1 MVYTIGESQMTTQ
14 QETQSIDSLI
24 HDHEALANMSPE
36 QLEALLD
43 ADSAQGDTA
52 SEEAPALA
60 DDKPAEGVATKDGK
74 NIIPFAVL
82 DATRQNLSKAE
93 ERANA
98 ADSAR
103 NEAEANLAELNARI
117 EALESGSEAGN
128 QAEVISNEELTEL
141 EAEMPE
147 LGKRLREQQE
157 QINALNAKLAT
168 QSESNK
174 ANQAEN
180 MLNSVQL
187 AIDATP
193 KLAFLQTQ
201 DATAY
206 EAAKRIDRTLR
217 NDPEFA
223 DLSLSERFSKVIE
236 RYEETYGAIKLS
248 TSAEIDIK
256 KATEKALATA
266 DAKKT
271 APASMA
277 DIPGGTP
284 PAVDEATAIE
294 GKSGVELES
303 MFAKM
308 TPEQIDNLLNRL

>member
-1 MVYTIGESQMTTQ
+1 MTT
-14 QETQSIDSLI
+14 ETQSIDSLVQ
-24 HDHEALANMSPE
+24 DHAALGNMTDAE
-36 QLEALLD
+36 LEALLNSQD
-43 ADSAQGDTA
+43 AEGDTA

-60 DDKPAEGVATKDGK
+60 DGKSAAGIATKDGK

-103 NEAEANLAELNARI
+103 NEAEDKLAELSARI
-117 EALESGSEAGN
+117 AELESGNEPGSQSEFMSDEDL
-128 QAEVISNEELTEL
+128 QEL

-147 LGKRLREQQE
+147 LGKKLREQQE
-157 QINALNAKLAT
+157 QIDALNAKLST
-168 QSESNK
+168 QNESTQ
-174 ANQAEN
+174 AAQAEN

-201 DATAY
+201 GTEAY

-217 NDPEFA
+217 SDPEFA
-223 DLSLSERFSKVIE
+223 DLTLSERFGKVIE
-236 RYEETYGAIKLS
+236 RYEETYGAIKFS
-248 TSAEIDIK
+248 TSATLDIK
-256 KATEKALATA
+256 KATEQALAA
-266 DAKKT
+266 ASAKKS

-277 DIPGGTP
+277 EIPGGSPTV
-284 PAVDEATAIE
+284 VDEVAAIE
-294 GKSGVELES
+294 NKSGVELEQ
-303 MFAKM
+303 MFSKM
-308 TPEQIDNLLNRL
+308 TAKQIEAYLDRL

>member
-1 MVYTIGESQMTTQ
+1 MTTQ
-14 QETQSIDSLI
+14 QETQSIDSLVQ
-24 HDHEALANMSPE
+24 DHAALANMTDA
-36 QLEALLD
+36 QLEALL
-43 ADSAQGDTA
+43 SSEGIEGDTA

-60 DDKPAEGVATKDGK
+60 DDKPADGVATKDGK

-103 NEAEANLAELNARI
+103 NEAETKLAELNARI
-117 EALESGSEAGN
+117 AALESGNDTDN
-128 QAEVISNEELTEL
+128 QQEVISNEELAEL

-147 LGKRLREQQE
+147 LGKKLREQQT
-157 QINALNAKLAT
+157 QINALNAKLST
-168 QSESNK
+168 QSETTQ
-174 ANQAEN
+174 AAQAEN
-180 MLNSVQL
+180 MLNSVQS

-201 DATAY
+201 GAEAY

-217 NDPEFA
+217 SDPEFA
-223 DLSLSERFSKVIE
+223 DLSLADRFTKVIE
-236 RYEETYGAIKLS
+236 RYEEAYGSIKLS
-248 TSAEIDIK
+248 TSAQVDLK

-266 DAKKT
+266 SAKKP
-271 APASMA
+271 APASMS

-284 PAVDEATAIE
+284 TEVDEVAAIE
-294 GKSGVELES
+294 GKSGVELEQ
-303 MFAKM
+303 MFSKM
-308 TPEQIDNLLNRL
+308 SQKQIEAYLDKF